1 MTTYLHVP
9 CKNAITNSATE
20 IMQRWKINTKKCGSN
35 TSIVSSTNMAATSF
49 SFELLGIY
57 CKGHSSLRCPWLK
70 LLRTTQVNPQKIR
83 YSFIFSYFN
92 SEDAMDYYYN
102 FFWDITVLEY
112 LVRILF
118 SSTSHQRGRLSH
130 SLVSGCIRGR
140 DELVC
145 VKYVP

>member
-1 MTTYLHVP
+1 MATYLHVP

-20 IMQRWKINTKKCGSN
+20 IMQRWKMNTNKCGSN
-35 TSIVSSTNMAATSF
+35 ISNVSSINMAATSF
-49 SFELLGIY
+49 SFELPGIY

-70 LLRTTQVNPQKIR
+70 LLRATQVIK
-83 YSFIFSYFN
+83 YSFIFFYSN

-130 SLVSGCIRGR
+130 SLVSGCIRDR